1 MKRVLQ
7 ACFNLTDWTVFEAA
21 ATDLD
26 ELTETN
32 IIYQFLWGYV
42 HSY

>member
-21 ATDLD
+21 ATDL
-26 ELTETN
+26 TETN